1 MVYWKYMKKG
11 VGAMCKIMKDMRNEV
26 EEKAELKKSKKRRKI
41 RVGKCHLKR
50 LHIIYLFCQ

>member
-1 MVYWKYMKKG
+1 MKKG
-11 VGAMCKIMKDMRNEV
+11 VAAMCKIMKDMRNEV